1 MSALVPGVIL
11 ALAMVVFV
19 LYPIVSGREAHMEW
33 DEEELTEAQ
42 HRRNVALLALRDVEY
57 DFHAGKLDTADYGR
71 LKQEISAEALRAID
85 EEEAEWLA
93 RHAEP
98 GDPEL
103 EEGEPPPEARAA
115 LEAEI
120 AALRDSIRAGVI
132 CPQCGSPNPKGSRYC
147 GDCGSALPVP
157 GSPAGRGVR
166 GSVGS
171 G

>member
-11 ALAMVVFV
+11 AVAMVVFV
-19 LYPIVSGREAHMEW
+19 LYPIVSGREALMEW

-57 DFHAGKLDTADYGR
+57 DFHAGKLDAADYGR

-93 RHAEP
+93 RHAER
-98 GDPEL
+98 PER
-103 EEGEPPPEARAA
+103 EEGEPPPEARTA

-132 CPQCGSPNPKGSRYC
+132 CPQCGNPNPKGSRYC
-147 GDCGSALPVP
+147 GDCGSGLPVP
-157 GSPAGRGVR
+157 GSPAGRAVR

>member
-19 LYPIVSGREAHMEW
+19 LYPIVSGLEAQMEW

-57 DFHAGKLDTADYGR
+57 DFHAGKLDAADYGR

-98 GDPEL
+98 ADPER
-103 EEGEPPPEARAA
+103 EEGEPPPGARAA

-147 GDCGSALPVP
+147 GDCGSRLPVP
-157 GSPAGRGVR
+157 GSPADRAVR

>member
-11 ALAMVVFV
+11 AVAMVVFV
-19 LYPIVSGREAHMEW
+19 LHPIVSGREAHMEW

-85 EEEAEWLA
+85 EEETEWLA

-98 GDPEL
+98 GDPGR
-103 EEGEPPPEARAA
+103 EGEPPPEARAA

-132 CPQCGSPNPKGSRYC
+132 CPQCGNPNPKGSRYC
-147 GDCGSALPVP
+147 GDCGSGLPVQ
-157 GSPAGRGVR
+157 GSPTGHAVR